1 MFFLTLILH
10 IHICFETY
18 TNLTTLQNF
27 FIRLWMGPLS
37 MWIWTATRVEATCSS
52 WRAPTRIWGH
62 NLAWA
67 DVQFLSSDCNFSDPN
82 LWLCSSSGGST
93 TRPGL
98 WCWVGHYNYYLANFE
113 SLVTKLRVK
122 HSSVSILQSL
132 FTEFATYNVNINLFV
147 VVTIAAEWIPG
158 SMIRQ
163 VLTQQL

>member
-1 MFFLTLILH
+1 MDQQPDQG
-10 IHICFETY
+10 C
-18 TNLTTLQNF
+18 
-27 FIRLWMGPLS
+27 G
-37 MWIWTATRVEATCSS
+37 A
-52 WRAPTRIWGH
+52 G
-62 NLAWA
+62 
-67 DVQFLSSDCNFSDPN
+67 
-82 LWLCSSSGGST
+82 
-93 TRPGL
+93 
-98 WCWVGHYNYYLANFE
+98 WVTIIIYYLANFE